1 MSASASSIQQSSV
14 PAVYDPAIM
23 PIALWNRLDYAR
35 WNARRFAAWKE
46 QQAEQAAQ
54 EKAQAAQAAQG
65 EQAQADEEGAISL
78 QATDLKGIMKYNNK
92 KMREEKKKALE
103 EKKMKEKI
111 ERQEYRITVSLE
123 YLERAA
129 RDWAEEHK
137 RKSNPHSWVLNPTQG
152 GRYYTLRQ
160 VLRKRERDSILA
172 ALSDEQVLKLMPI
185 YAMWLNS
192 WKTITFT
199 RNNCEMTRNMNEL
212 NRWELMTLFAEYL
225 EKL

>member
-1 MSASASSIQQSSV
+1 MSASASSIQHSSV
-14 PAVYDPAIM
+14 PVVYDPAIM

-35 WNARRFAAWKE
+35 WNARRFATWKE
-46 QQAEQAAQ
+46 QQAEQEKEKQ
-54 EKAQAAQAAQG
+54 EK
-65 EQAQADEEGAISL
+65 ADEEGTISL
-78 QATDLKGIMKYNNK
+78 QATDLKGAMKYNNK

-103 EKKMKEKI
+103 EKKMKEQI

-129 RDWAEEHK
+129 RLWAEEHK
-137 RKSNPHSWVLNPTQG
+137 RKSNPLSWVLNPTQG

-160 VLRKRERDSILA
+160 VLRERDSTLA
-172 ALSDEQVLKLMPI
+172 SLSDEEVLTLMPM

-212 NRWELMTLFAEYL
+212 NRWELMTLFAEHL
-225 EKL
+225 EKQ